1 MNEKFE
7 VLTVRDLDF
16 QDPQN
21 RNVKGMQ
28 LWLIRETDEKAWN
41 GYEVLKVWI
50 PDGHR
55 SEVDVAALKRGDV
68 IQISWDRRG
77 KPVSVTPVF

>member
-1 MNEKFE
+1 MNEQFE

-16 QDPQN
+16 KDD
-21 RNVKGMQ
+21 RGKDVVGMQ
-28 LWLIRETDEKAWN
+28 LWLIRVTDEKSWN

-50 PDGHR
+50 PDGHKCESAV
-55 SEVDVAALKRGDV
+55 SELKRGDM

-77 KPVSVTPVF
+77 KPVDLQRI

>member
-1 MNEKFE
+1 MNEQFE

-16 QDPQN
+16 KDD
-21 RNVKGMQ
+21 RGKDVVGMQ
-28 LWLIRETDEKAWN
+28 LWLIRETDEKSWN
-41 GYEVLKVWI
+41 GYEILKVWI

-55 SEVDVAALKRGDV
+55 CESAVVELKRGDM

-77 KPVSVTPVF
+77 KPVELVRI

>member
-16 QDPQN
+16 KDD
-21 RNVKGMQ
+21 RGKDVVGMQ
-28 LWLIRETDEKAWN
+28 LWLIRETDEKGWN

-50 PDGHR
+50 SDGHR
-55 SEVDVAALKRGDV
+55 CESAVAELKRGDLIV
-68 IQISWDRRG
+68 ISWDRRG
-77 KPVSVTPVF
+77 KPVEIDRV